1 MAVQEQKTVCFEDI
15 DVGTEMPSVSL
26 KLTVPIMMRWC
37 AATEIWRRDHYDKDY
52 ATEIGLPDII
62 GSGSWSRSYLF
73 GLASQW
79 VGLDGWVWK
88 LSHQNRAMLLP
99 HKNYT
104 AWGRVTSK
112 EVKEG
117 LGHVVMDMGF
127 RRDEDGVETVP
138 SSCTIILPLRG
149 GKPVPYPF
157 QPPKE

>member
-1 MAVQEQKTVCFEDI
+1 MAAGPLRQGFST
-15 DVGTEMPSVSL
+15 G
-26 KLTVPIMMRWC
+26 
-37 AATEIWRRDHYDKDY
+37 H
-52 ATEIGLPDII
+52 GLPDII

-73 GLASQW
+73 QLASKW

-99 HKNYT
+99 HKTYT

-112 EVKEG
+112 EVKDG